1 MILSTIASSN
11 RVNNQWR
18 RERVASEHILGIKKE
33 LSDISTKVFVM
44 NQFSARQN
52 NAIISLTKLQ
62 SHGVTEDQLLAQ
74 VLREE
79 Q

>member
-44 NQFSARQN
+44 DQFS
-52 NAIISLTKLQ
+52 
-62 SHGVTEDQLLAQ
+62 H
-74 VLREE
+74 
-79 Q
+79 